1 MMIPKLLTLSAIV
14 SIASAAP
21 LATCPGYRVTTVQ
34 TGDSYLIA
42 DLTLAGTP
50 CNLYSEDITNLR
62 LTVEYQTDTRLH
74 VLIEDR
80 DQNVYQIQDSIL
92 PRPSSS
98 SQNTTSQT
106 SSDLRFTYQ
115 AANPFFSFKITRA
128 STGDVL
134 FDTSPSPLIFETQYL
149 RLRTRLPPNK
159 NPNLYGLGEHSDS
172 FRLPVTEEGYKRT
185 LWNSEAPYIPQNQNL
200 YGSHPVYF
208 DHRADGTHG
217 VFLRNAAGMDIVIGR
232 SDDDGEHSRYLEY
245 NAIGGVF
252 DFYFLAGPK
261 PEDVSRQY
269 AEVVGLPAMMPYWS
283 LGFHQCKYGWP
294 DLDHVRGVVRNYSE
308 AGIPL
313 EAVWGDVDYM
323 DGKLDFTTDPGR
335 YPREQLREFVEE
347 LHGKGMR
354 YVQILDPGI
363 RYKSDYG
370 TYQRGAQKDVFLKA
384 ADGSCYRGLQWPGE
398 VVWPDWIAPQ
408 TTEWWTT
415 EILTFYDPN
424 TGIDIDGLW
433 IDMNE
438 ASNMCADTTCLSSA
452 QESRRSVPI
461 PVRGQ
466 THLSPRAAA
475 DGKHIGLPNR
485 DLFTPPYS
493 ISNHYPSLSSRTLFT
508 NITNSDGTSQY
519 DTHNLHGLTMSMSTH
534 RALLSRSPTVR
545 PFLLTRSTFSGSSKY
560 AAHWFGDNFSSWADY
575 RASIRQLLSFS
586 AIHNYPMVGSDV
598 CGFNGP
604 AQEKMCARW
613 AVLGAWHPFYRNHA
627 DVSAPDQ
634 EFYRW
639 GSVVAG
645 AARKA
650 VATRYRLL
658 DYIYTGL
665 HYASKTG
672 EVLVKPLWFL
682 FPEDEETYG
691 IDTQFFLGEALLVSP
706 VVEDD
711 VQSVSFY
718 LPRSVWYDFFSH
730 SVLDQ
735 SSGGQTITVEGVDWD
750 SIPVYIRG
758 GSILPLRLSS
768 PESPEDGGEGKGQK
782 QAMTTKEV
790 RERDFEILV
799 APDEEGKA
807 RGRLYLDDG
816 ESMEVG
822 GRESEIEFLWEGSGS
837 GGGRLEVRGVFGYE
851 TEVRVRRVVVLDD
864 GRGGGKKVV
873 EGGGG

>member
-1 MMIPKLLTLSAIV
+1 MIMMPKPALALLSLF

-21 LATCPGYRVTTVQ
+21 LATCPGYRVTNVQ
-34 TGDSYLIA
+34 SGDSYLVA
-42 DLTLAGTP
+42 DLTLAGTS

-80 DQNVYQIQDSIL
+80 EQNVFQIQDSIL
-92 PRPSSS
+92 SRPPSQNAS
-98 SQNTTSQT
+98 SQTAA
-106 SSDLRFTYQ
+106 LRFSYE
-115 AANPFFSFKITRA
+115 ANPFSFKVTRA

-149 RLRTRLPPNK
+149 RLRTRLPPN
-159 NPNLYGLGEHSDS
+159 PNLYGLGEHSDS
-172 FRLPVTEEGYKRT
+172 FRLQTNGYKRT

-208 DHRADGTHG
+208 EHRGGTGTHG
-217 VFLRNAAGMDIVIGR
+217 VFLRSAAGMDIVIGK
-232 SDDDGEHSRYLEY
+232 SDAGEQYLEY
-245 NAIGGVF
+245 NTIGGVV
-252 DFYFLAGPK
+252 DLYFLAGPG
-261 PEDVSRQY
+261 PEEVSKQY

-294 DLDHVRGVVRNYSE
+294 DLEHVKQVVKNYSD

-313 EAVWGDVDYM
+313 EALWDDIDYM
-323 DGKLDFTTDPGR
+323 DNKLDFSTDPVR
-335 YPREQLREFVEE
+335 YPKDQLKGFVDE
-347 LHGKGMR
+347 LHGKDMR

-370 TYQRGAQKDVFLKA
+370 PFERGAEKNVFLKA
-384 ADGSCYRGLQWPGE
+384 ADGSWYRGLQWPGE

-408 TTEWWTT
+408 TKEWWTT

-424 TGIDIDGLW
+424 NGIDIDGLW

-452 QESRRSVPI
+452 QETRSLP
-461 PVRGQ
+461 RSQ
-466 THLSPRAAA
+466 TVISPRAPG
-475 DGKHIGLPNR
+475 DGQHLGLPNR
-485 DLFTPPYS
+485 DLFNPQYQ
-493 ISNHYPSLSSRTLFT
+493 IANHYPTLSSRTLFT
-508 NITNSDGTSQY
+508 NITNSDGSTQY
-519 DTHNLHGLTMSMSTH
+519 DTHNLYALTMSSVS
-534 RALLSRSPTVR
+534 RSALLSRSPTKR
-545 PFLLTRSTFSGSSKY
+545 PFLLTRSTFSGSSRF

-586 AIHNYPMVGSDV
+586 AVHAYPMVGSDV
-598 CGFNGP
+598 CGFNGQ

-627 DVSAPDQ
+627 DISAPDQ

-639 GSVVAG
+639 SSVAA

-650 VATRYRLL
+650 IATRYRLL

-665 HYASKTG
+665 YYASKTG
-672 EVLVKPLWFL
+672 ESLVKPLWFL
-682 FPEDEETYG
+682 YPEDAATFG
-691 IDTQFFLGEALLVSP
+691 IDTQFLLGDALLVSP

-718 LPRSVWYDFFSH
+718 LPQGVWYDFFTH
-730 SVLDQ
+730 ARIDQ
-735 SSGGQTITVEGVDWD
+735 SSGGQTITVTGVEWD
-750 SIPVYIRG
+750 QIPVYIRG
-758 GSILPLRLSS
+758 GSVLALRLSS
-768 PESPEDGGEGKGQK
+768 DTSSSSGSG

-790 RERDFEILV
+790 RQRNFEIII
-799 APDEEGKA
+799 APDHNGKA
-807 RGRLYLDDG
+807 KGRLYLDDG
-816 ESMEVG
+816 ESLDSS
-822 GRESEIEFLWEGSGS
+822 GRE
-837 GGGRLEVRGVFGYE
+837 
-851 TEVRVRRVVVLDD
+851 
-864 GRGGGKKVV
+864 
-873 EGGGG
+873 